1 MKKFYKELVEELK
14 NSGELSPTSR
24 KKVWDKFESIYGEET
39 GRRKRLELEL
49 NALKKIQESW
59 ETCTPISKEL
69 MKQTEDVLAAF
80 LHERQE
86 EIEKKIMEFYKECET
101 EIKKEKEEN
110 IYIYYLK
117 QAIKYLEILQDE
129 SSLEEE
135 DEDIPLENG
144 DLEVDEY
151 DTSYCASLM
160 WKYQD
165 METDEITRKRR
176 QIEFWEWYIKE
187 AAALLD
193 DPMKENIKIASCMP
207 DAPSLQI
214 TNAQDFVRA
223 IDSEL
228 DYIKHEKLD
237 EKKIL
242 IIYTCKHEKGLT
254 CPKCGELSEH
264 IKRSSTAVSNLGKFN
279 GWTIELRREIHFY
292 YCDNKD
298 CSEESFPDRTKIGLN
313 EEKANFRYITK
324 QKENEEII
332 RKLFDL

>member
-24 KKVWDKFESIYGEET
+24 KKVWDKFESIYGDET

-69 MKQTEDVLAAF
+69 MKQTEDVLASF

-86 EIEKKIMEFYKECET
+86 EIEKRAKRFYKKCDA
-101 EIKKEKEEN
+101 EKSGDEN
-110 IYIYYLK
+110 VYLYYLK
-117 QAIKYLEILQDE
+117 QAVVYLEI
-129 SSLEEE
+129 SLDDTLSEEE
-135 DEDIPLENG
+135 DEDVPLENG
-144 DLEVDEY
+144 ELEVDEY

-214 TNAQDFVRA
+214 TDAQDFVRA
-223 IDSEL
+223 ISSEQ
-228 DYIKHEKLD
+228 DYVKYEKRD
-237 EKKIL
+237 EKKVL
-242 IIYTCKHEKGLT
+242 RIYVCEHKKGAT
-254 CPKCGELSEH
+254 CPKCETFSER
-264 IKRSSTAVSNLGKFN
+264 IRISLPVRDKLGKFKDWAVEFIN
-279 GWTIELRREIHFY
+279 ELDYF
-292 YCDNKD
+292 YCDKEN
-298 CSEESFPDRTKIGLN
+298 CPEEDFPARTKVGLT
-313 EEKANFRYITK
+313 EKKANFRYITK